1 MRFTQLLE
9 LPSLDI
15 IRHHVIDP
23 MNNLFEGSAK
33 LFIKLLLDR
42 KLVNADIVQK
52 RSKLVV
58 SPIII
63 GHLPLK
69 IESNFSGFTAVQWRN
84 WCLIYSPIVLKDAIP
99 RELYNI

>member
-42 KLVNADIVQK
+42 KLVNAKIVQK

-58 SPIII
+58 SPMEI

-69 IESNFSGFTAVQWRN
+69 IESNFSGFTADQWRN
-84 WCLIYSPIVLKDAIP
+84 WCLICNPL
-99 RELYNI
+99 NIY